1 MYGLFFRETYK
12 KVKELR
18 PNSKFGDISR
28 EVSHRWEMLCSHEK
42 AKYKKR
48 IDEAKKEYKQ
58 DLEHYKK
65 KFFESNPNNLE
76 QTGALKCIIKTA
88 DNFTIIVFSYNFIV

>member
-1 MYGLFFRETYK
+1 MK
-12 KVKELR
+12 QCQ

-42 AKYKKR
+42 AKYKRR

-58 DLEHYKK
+58 ELEHYKK
-65 KFFESNPNNLE
+65 TFYENTSASMHQRGKFLSKL
-76 QTGALKCIIKTA
+76 
-88 DNFTIIVFSYNFIV
+88 IVSIGMYFIFSYSECVLIVVLL